1 MKFNNAI
8 ISLMFTMTFLISCSK
23 DISVDKVQIDGSFK
37 GFEGE
42 LDGDIFNLP
51 FEGFSIEIKIKRINE
66 EDAMVEVNPFGNGKP
81 IDFPDQICSI
91 KTDSDGFVN
100 LVSLKDGSMYVIF
113 YDKETIDCYPVNGT
127 RISGSRNGK
136 KPSWWD
142 D

>member
-51 FEGFSIEIKIKRINE
+51 VEGFSSEIQIKRINE
-66 EDAMVEVNPFGNGKP
+66 EAAMVELNPFGNGKAR
-81 IDFPDQICSI
+81 DCRDQICSS
-91 KTDSDGFVN
+91 KTDCDG
-100 LVSLKDGSMYVIF
+100 LVTLG
-113 YDKETIDCYPVNGT
+113 
-127 RISGSRNGK
+127 
-136 KPSWWD
+136 
-142 D
+142 